1 MDTRTMITER
11 AIQAQEERIPQL
23 ARAAF
28 REARQTALKNG
39 YSVLEVQQNQL
50 VEVSP
55 DGSVRICQ
63 QIEASIPVIRGQ
75 KISRRAN
82 L

>member
-1 MDTRTMITER
+1 MITER

-39 YSVLEVQQNQL
+39 YSVLEVQENIF
-50 VEVSP
+50 V
-55 DGSVRICQ
+55 
-63 QIEASIPVIRGQ
+63 
-75 KISRRAN
+75 
-82 L
+82 